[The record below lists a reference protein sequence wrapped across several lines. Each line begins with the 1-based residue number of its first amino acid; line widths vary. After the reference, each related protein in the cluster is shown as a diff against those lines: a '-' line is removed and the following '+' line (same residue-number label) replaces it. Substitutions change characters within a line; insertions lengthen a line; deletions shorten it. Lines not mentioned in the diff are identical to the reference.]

1 MNMWRESFS
10 QTVTEFDM
18 MNGGHFPQ
26 SLLGQIELA
35 PCLAT
40 SRNEII
46 KMKGCSAGKDRLI
59 CEVEFNYANQTANYT
74 EMIPVNYEGLELEGP
89 DKGYIYA
96 KDVVSQN
103 LVLLNC
109 SLPEYVNPSTPLCLK
124 VEGEEKCLKG
134 LLLND
139 LDFTVDN
146 CKFRLASQSIAK
158 RLPDNG
164 ILVMRSDA
172 QVSDNGRIIFKPAPF
187 IIYSNSEVAVSVGED
202 EIVFPNRVQFKNPRI
217 ITSKIAKTLIASLKS
232 KAFWA
237 DFWTKFIPDN
247 YLVYIVLGLQFLFF
261 LPLSCCGIF
270 CGKGRKNKGKPDM
283 KMVKRVEKA
292 AKKRNYNE
300 NRALLAGPVTMPI
313 IVQTPRD
320 RNVSP
325 CRRGPM

>member
-1 MNMWRESFS
+1 
-10 QTVTEFDM
+10 
-18 MNGGHFPQ
+18 
-26 SLLGQIELA
+26 L
-35 PCLAT
+35 
-40 SRNEII
+40 
-46 KMKGCSAGKDRLI
+46 
-59 CEVEFNYANQTANYT
+59 
-74 EMIPVNYEGLELEGP
+74 P
-89 DKGYIYA
+89 D
-96 KDVVSQN
+96 
-103 LVLLNC
+103 
-109 SLPEYVNPSTPLCLK
+109 YVNPSTPLCLK

-158 RLPDNG
+158 RLPDNR

-202 EIVFPNRVQFKNPRI
+202 EIVFPNRVQFKNLRI

-237 DFWTKFIPDN
+237 DFWSKFIPDD
-247 YLVYIVLGLQFLFF
+247 YLVYIVLSLQFLFF
-261 LPLSCCGIF
+261 LPLTCCGIF

-283 KMVKRVEKA
+283 KMVKREERA

-320 RNVSP
+320 RNISP